1 MLKRSKIKDLNQKGI
16 TGLETAIILI
26 AFVVVAAVFA
36 YTVLSAG
43 LFATQ
48 KSSEAVYAGL
58 EEAQST
64 LELRGGVTAYSSAY
78 SGTSAS
84 VANDAFARSTWAA
97 GTHITEAVTR
107 VQFTLANVVGGEP
120 INLNCSGT
128 IGASASSVDP
138 PTADLGRLTGTS
150 DKHTMVITYDD
161 QYNSFSDCT
170 WTKEWVGKNDS
181 DDLLETGE
189 KAMIT
194 VWLMDAAYTAGTYH
208 CYQLLSSDG
217 GTDAYFSDGDD
228 TNSYLID
235 TDHEFRLQ
243 VKPTEGASLLIERTT
258 PANLDNV
265 MDLH

>member
-1 MLKRSKIKDLNQKGI
+1 MLKRLFVKIKDLNQKGI

-58 EEAQST
+58 EETQST
-64 LELRGGVTAYSSAY
+64 LELRGGVTAYASTAGA
-78 SGTSAS
+78 SGAANTDVFCTSAG
-84 VANDAFARSTWAA
+84 AAST
-97 GTHITEAVTR
+97 TISEAVTR

-120 INLNCSGT
+120 INLNASGT
-128 IGASASSVDP
+128 MNNTESSGIDCPTYDVTRMTGSA
-138 PTADLGRLTGTS
+138 

-161 QYNSFSDCT
+161 QFNSFSDCT
-170 WTKEWVGKNDS
+170 WTKEWIGKNDS
-181 DDLLETGE
+181 DELLETGE

-194 VWLMDAAYTAGTYH
+194 VHLIPWKETGTEAFEM
-208 CYQLLSSDG
+208 LSGDG
-217 GTDAYFSDGDD
+217 GTDAYFSDTDESSG
-228 TNSYLID
+228 YLID

-243 VKPTEGASLLIERTT
+243 VKPTEGASLMIERTT